1 MKILIPGL
9 IVFAV
14 WCMISIR
21 WYVCGIYELCGE
33 DTQPPISSQSDP
45 PPNLAEEV
53 LDEHY
58 QGPLAFQW
66 SSPDPITNEDFKE
79 FTDSIKKVFNE
90 SPTAIIEITGL
101 YDKQELNNSSFENLG
116 LARAENI
123 KQLLLNS
130 GVKRSYRIKS
140 ETEDLSDGLSGNINY
155 AYIFKAV
162 PREERT
168 NGFIIS
174 EARNKL
180 VIHFLSNSALP
191 ESDQQV
197 KMAIEKL
204 AGNARKNQNRLLVI
218 GHTDNQGDPLENK
231 KLGLLRATKVKD
243 LLLSYGMNERSVLV
257 ESEGSDAPLVNNNT
271 LRGRQQN
278 RRVEIIII

>member
-1 MKILIPGL
+1 
-9 IVFAV
+9 
-14 WCMISIR
+14 MISIR

-33 DTQPPISSQSDP
+33 EAQPPISSQSVP
-45 PPNLAEEV
+45 PPKLAEEV
-53 LDEHY
+53 LDEPY
-58 QGPLAFQW
+58 QAPLAFQW
-66 SSPDPITNEDFKE
+66 SSPDPMTNEGFEE

-140 ETEDLSDGLSGNINY
+140 EKGDLSDGLSGSIND
-155 AYIFKAV
+155 AYIFEAV

-168 NGFIIS
+168 DGFIIS

-180 VIHFLSNSALP
+180 VIHFVSNSALP

-197 KMAIEKL
+197 KMAIKKL

-243 LLLSYGMNERSVLV
+243 LLLSYGMNEKSVLV